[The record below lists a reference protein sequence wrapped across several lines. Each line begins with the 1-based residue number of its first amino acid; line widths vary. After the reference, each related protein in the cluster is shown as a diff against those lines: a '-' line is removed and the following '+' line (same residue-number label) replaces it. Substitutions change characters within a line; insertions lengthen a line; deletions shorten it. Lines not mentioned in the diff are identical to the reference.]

1 MKRKNVLVTGSGGF
15 IPSNLIRQVF
25 YTKQPWTISS
35 IDRVRESHLIHNIYI
50 NQDHDFNIADIRD
63 AHILNVIFAKAKPEI
78 VIHAAAESFVDNS
91 INDASPFITSN
102 VLGTQNVIDAC
113 LKNGVKKLVYMSTDE
128 VCGHLTDENAEPWK
142 EEAPLQPR
150 NPYAASKAA
159 GEMLVRAAHET
170 HGLTYQITR
179 SCNNYGPWQDPE
191 KFIPKIIKNVLAGE
205 KVPVYGQGAQ
215 IRDWIHV
222 FDKCGAI
229 FDIIN
234 KGEDNQTYNISANQE
249 FSNLEVFQLVCN
261 TLGKGHDLI
270 EFVEDRP
277 GHDYRYS
284 VDSTK
289 LRSLGWKPDFRFKEG
304 LVQACQWYVNNQFF
318 FRM

>member
-15 IPSNLIRQVF
+15 IPSNLIRRVF
-25 YTKQPWTISS
+25 YTKQPYTISS
-35 IDRVRESHLIHNIYI
+35 IDRVRESHLVHNIYI
-50 NQDHDFNIADIRD
+50 NQDHDFYIADIRD
-63 AHILNVIFAKAKPEI
+63 PHTLNVIFAKAQPSV
-78 VIHAAAESFVDNS
+78 VIHGAAESFVDNS
-91 INDASPFITSN
+91 IREASPFVTSN
-102 VLGTQNVIDAC
+102 VLGTQHIIDAC
-113 LKNGVKKLVYMSTDE
+113 LNHNVQKLVYMSTDE
-128 VCGHLTDENAEPWK
+128 VYGHLADEKTESWK
-142 EEAPLQPR
+142 EDAPLSPR

-159 GEMLVRAAHET
+159 GELLIKAAHET

-191 KFIPKIIKNVLAGE
+191 KLIPKIIKNVLANE
-205 KVPVYGQGAQ
+205 PVPIYGQGAQ

-222 FDKCGAI
+222 FDKCSAI
-229 FDIIN
+229 FKIIN
-234 KGEDNQTYNISANQE
+234 DGKDNQTYNISANQE

-270 EFVEDRP
+270 QFVEERP
-277 GHDYRYS
+277 GHDFRYS

-289 LRSLGWKPDFRFKEG
+289 LRELGWTPEFKFRDG
-304 LVQACQWYVNNQFF
+304 LSQACQWYINNQFF